1 MDPGWP
7 RLLATLLDLLV
18 VIFAVTSMLSVG
30 FGNPVRRIVEPL
42 RNWRWTARAMLAN
55 FVLVP
60 LLALAV
66 VWLAPLDQPQE
77 AGLILVAMSAGA
89 PFVIK
94 LLEAAQADVARGAS
108 LLVLLLPVTVA
119 YAPVAVPLVLPGA
132 EVRTGAL
139 AVPLFLTMLLPFA
152 VGLLVRARWREL
164 AQRLESPARRLS
176 TVALAL
182 IVPAT
187 VLVDVPAIMKMF
199 RDGAVF
205 PALIVIAVAFAVGYL
220 LGGADRN
227 DREMLG
233 FGTSQRN
240 IAAATVMATQ
250 SFGDPGT
257 VVMVIVTSL
266 VGFFVLFPIAWLLRR
281 RRSRAR

>member
-1 MDPGWP
+1 MDTAWT

-42 RNWRWTARAMLAN
+42 RNWRWMAQAMLAN

-66 VWLAPLDQPQE
+66 VRLAPLDQPQE
-77 AGLILVAMSAGA
+77 AGLILVGMSAGA
-89 PFVIK
+89 PFVVK
-94 LLEAAQADVARGAS
+94 LLEAARGDVARGAS
-108 LLVLLLPVTVA
+108 LLVVLLPVTVV
-119 YAPVAVPLVLPGA
+119 YAPVAVPQVLPGA
-132 EVRTGAL
+132 EVRTVAL
-139 AVPLFLTMLLPFA
+139 AVPLILTMLLPFA
-152 VGLLVRARWREL
+152 VGLMVRERWRKL
-164 AQRLESPARRLS
+164 AKWLVSPARQLS

-187 VLVDVPAIMKMF
+187 VLADVPAIMKMF

-205 PALIVIAVAFAVGYL
+205 PALFVIVAAFAVGYL

-227 DREMLG
+227 DREAFG

-250 SFGDPGT
+250 SFDDPST
-257 VVMVIVTSL
+257 VAMVIVTSL
-266 VGFFVLFPIAWLLRR
+266 AGFFVLFPAAWLFRR